1 MALGSDVWVVVYS
14 GGAFCVVVV
23 VHGGVCLWGT
33 LVCST
38 QHGTAVLCHT
48 IKKIFLFYYRGRAE
62 AQCMYVERFYVPNWL
77 YL

>member
-33 LVCST
+33 LVGST
-38 QHGTAVLCHT
+38 QHGTPGTAQHAHT
-48 IKKIFLFYYRGRAE
+48 RI
-62 AQCMYVERFYVPNWL
+62 
-77 YL
+77 

>member
-38 QHGTAVLCHT
+38 QHGTAVLGTYTNLILLC
-48 IKKIFLFYYRGRAE
+48 
-62 AQCMYVERFYVPNWL
+62 QCLQGHRSHFVEWL
-77 YL
+77 LKTQ

>member
-38 QHGTAVLCHT
+38 QHGTA
-48 IKKIFLFYYRGRAE
+48 
-62 AQCMYVERFYVPNWL
+62 CMLGYIHEFKNILLLQGHRSHFGLKPK
-77 YL
+77 

>member
-33 LVCST
+33 LVGST
-38 QHGTAVLCHT
+38 QAQQCRGSTYTNLR
-48 IKKIFLFYYRGRAE
+48 IFLQGHRSHFGLKPKN
-62 AQCMYVERFYVPNWL
+62 RFTVAKKPTAT
-77 YL
+77 